1 MTSTFCRC
9 GADRRPNQRY
19 CLACHAESMRKSR
32 SKNELTELQRLKMN
46 CRSYANVYKRRGKL
60 IQEPCAKC
68 GDPKSQ
74 MHHHDYTK
82 PLEVEWL
89 CRRCHLAEHS
99 EE

>member
-9 GADRRPNQRY
+9 GADRRPNQRN
-19 CLACHAESMRKSR
+19 CLACHAESMKKSR
-32 SKNELTELQRLKMN
+32 SKNEMTELQRLKMN

-60 IQEPCAKC
+60 LQEPCGKC
-68 GDPKSQ
+68 GDPRSQ